1 MGTTESSLVALD
13 TRGNGSDQEMLPS
26 EPLAATG
33 DQTDTRTP
41 ALRQGSAVPSS
52 VSAKPVWL
60 PCRILHAEGGERNP
74 STRM

>member
-1 MGTTESSLVALD
+1 MGTAESNVVESD
-13 TRGNGSDQEMLPS
+13 TRGNGSAQEMLRS

-33 DQTDTRTP
+33 GQSDTRTP
-41 ALRQGSAVPSS
+41 ALRQGFAVPSS
-52 VSAKPVWL
+52 LSADAVWL